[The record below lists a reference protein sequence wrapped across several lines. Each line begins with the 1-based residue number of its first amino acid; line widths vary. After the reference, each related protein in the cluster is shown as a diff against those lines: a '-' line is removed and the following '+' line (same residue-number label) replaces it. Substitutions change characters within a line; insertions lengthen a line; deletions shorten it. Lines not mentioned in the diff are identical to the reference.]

1 MNEKYSKEEID
12 ALKAMGYRVEDDQI
26 YTKYIIEI
34 VDGIETRFYNLTNKN
49 LRVFE
54 HIGWGSYK
62 STNLIL
68 EPIFKGEENEEIL
81 SYCLMDICP
90 TNVRILYDEEYIKP
104 SKPTKNVE
112 KYQVKMSSN
121 FILEEVEDYD
131 SISTYLS
138 IIDQFLIRSMILK
151 INLDYRVQTEL
162 GFKRSKVLRDWTQAL
177 RISKTT
183 DLALVQFGEKFNY
196 NLGFRNINDIS
207 IDDVFKYMQE
217 VFRIIYK
224 TTAVLKKMSPDTIII
239 DVIPTEIAY
248 VRALVEKEKYYVI
261 IILNGIPY
269 KQPLGSYT
277 FQSLFEKNKPWN
289 YIIIKETDNFIL

>member
-1 MNEKYSKEEID
+1 MNGKYSKEEID
-12 ALKAMGYRVEDDQI
+12 TLKAMGYRVEDDQI
-26 YTKYIIEI
+26 YTKYIVEF

-54 HIGWGSYK
+54 HIGWGGYK

-138 IIDQFLIRSMILK
+138 IINQFLIRSMILK

-162 GFKRSKVLRDWTQAL
+162 GFKRSKVLRDWTQVL
-177 RISKTT
+177 RISNTT
-183 DLALVQFGEKFNY
+183 DLALVQFGEKSSY
-196 NLGFRNINDIS
+196 NLDFRNINDIS
-207 IDDVFKYMQE
+207 IDDVLKYMQE

-224 TTAVLKKMSPDTIII
+224 TTAVLKQMSPDTSII

-261 IILNGIPY
+261 TIQDGFPF
-269 KQPLGSYT
+269 KQPLESYT
-277 FQSLFEKNKPWN
+277 FQSLFVKNKPWN
-289 YIIIKETDNFIL
+289 HIIIKKTDNFIL

>member
-1 MNEKYSKEEID
+1 MNGKYSKEEID
-12 ALKAMGYRVEDDQI
+12 TLKAMGYRVEDDQI
-26 YTKYIIEI
+26 YTKYIVEF

-54 HIGWGSYK
+54 HIGWGGYK

-177 RISKTT
+177 RISNTT
-183 DLALVQFGEKFNY
+183 DLALVQFGEKSSY
-196 NLGFRNINDIS
+196 NLDFRNINDIS
-207 IDDVFKYMQE
+207 IDDVLKYMQE

-224 TTAVLKKMSPDTIII
+224 TTAVLKQMSPDTSII

-261 IILNGIPY
+261 TIQDGFPF
-269 KQPLGSYT
+269 KQPLESYT
-277 FQSLFEKNKPWN
+277 FQSIFVKNKPWN
-289 YIIIKETDNFIL
+289 HIIIKKTDNFIL